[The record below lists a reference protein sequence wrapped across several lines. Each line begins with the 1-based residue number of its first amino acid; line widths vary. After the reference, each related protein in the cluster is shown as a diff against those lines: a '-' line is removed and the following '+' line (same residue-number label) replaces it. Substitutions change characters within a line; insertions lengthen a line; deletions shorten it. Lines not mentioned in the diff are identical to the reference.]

1 MKKTIV
7 LFIIFILLN
16 TSIIVLGVKSFS
28 SENLIFGTQ
37 NKIFNPYSMGN
48 NNNIVQNCKEI
59 LLKSLTK
66 EDNLVRE
73 FEFYPEDIELKD
85 DAFHGAD
92 TLHFTEW
99 WYFDATFDNGYT
111 AQIGIRVL
119 GLVNQGVVY
128 VRLDIYK
135 EGELESHELKKY
147 IIWDFYASE
156 NIPLIILNGK
166 QVMEGYINVITGDW
180 EYDVSLELD
189 RSSIDL
195 HFIGRTKGWKGSTPG
210 GKWAVIL
217 PRADVSGT
225 ITIDNKKINVSGI
238 GYHDHN
244 WEITAFTGINFGWF
258 WGKVNSDHYTMTW
271 AKIMTTRLWG
281 QPLLV
286 INKKNDD
293 YINIAPEDI
302 QLDIKDIRLENGMF
316 VPFSFVLEVHN
327 RDVTLKVNMDVIDTH
342 HVRWAGVIN
351 YWRYHLRC
359 IGLITIDSH
368 TEPINEI
375 QLAEFIRF
383 R

>member
-1 MKKTIV
+1 MKKIIISI
-7 LFIIFILLN
+7 IIFLLLN
-16 TSIIVLGVKSFS
+16 TSIVAVGVKTFS
-28 SENLIFGTQ
+28 SNNLMLD
-37 NKIFNPYSMGN
+37 NKIRIFHPYS
-48 NNNIVQNCKEI
+48 IVSNVIQNSQEKFYKYLGKDKEN
-59 LLKSLTK
+59 SLVSDIT
-66 EDNLVRE
+66 
-73 FEFYPEDIELKD
+73 FYPEDIELKD

-99 WYFDATFDNGYT
+99 WYFDAAFDNGYT
-111 AQIGIRVL
+111 AQIGLRVL
-119 GLVNQGVVY
+119 GLVNQGLVY

-147 IIWDFYASE
+147 LLWDFYASE
-156 NIPLIILNGK
+156 NIPLIILKGK
-166 QVMEGYINVITGDW
+166 QVMEGYINETTGDW
-180 EYDVSLELD
+180 IYDLTLELD
-189 RSSIDL
+189 NSSVDL
-195 HFIGRTKGWKGSTPG
+195 QFIGRTKGWKGSTPG

-217 PRADVSGT
+217 PRAEVNGT
-225 ITIDNKKINVSGI
+225 IKINNNTINVSGI

-258 WGKVNSDHYTMTW
+258 WGKVNSDSYTMTW

-286 INKKNDD
+286 INKKNGD
-293 YINIAPEDI
+293 YMNIDSEDI
-302 QLDIKDIRLENGMF
+302 QLDVKDFRLENGLL
-316 VPFSFVLEVHN
+316 VPFSFALRVKNDNISLQ
-327 RDVTLKVNMDVIDTH
+327 VNMDVIDIH
-342 HVRWAGVIN
+342 HVRWVGVIN

-368 TEPINEI
+368 TEPIKEI